1 MYVLRSSPKLDSLRR
16 MGKAF
21 MRRANGALNGR
32 KGFDQARE
40 MLAQRLGEIDLEA
53 MQKRGTKLA
62 GAVRTDLQRRIRP
75 KRRGPSPGAMIG
87 LAGIALAGLAA
98 AGVGF
103 LAYDRDRRAA
113 ARKRLEEVRSGVR
126 ERYAELSTG
135 RTKAEADLKEQ
146 VSKAIAEGGHMPD
159 GLETAVE
166 GRTVYLR
173 GAVADAASVDAAA
186 ERAHGVPGVVAV
198 VNLTTGRS
206 NDQRSPA
213 SAAKS

>member
-1 MYVLRSSPKLDSLRR
+1 MYVLRSGPKLDSLRR

-21 MRRANGALNGR
+21 MRRAKGAIDGR
-32 KGFDQARE
+32 KNFDQARE
-40 MLAQRLGEIDLEA
+40 MLAQRLGEIDLDA

-62 GAVRTDLQRRIRP
+62 GAVRSDLQRRIRP

-103 LAYDRDRRAA
+103 LAYDRERREA
-113 ARKRLEEVRSGVR
+113 ARKRLADVRSGVR
-126 ERYAELSTG
+126 ERYDELSSG

-146 VSKAIAEGGHMPD
+146 VSQAIAEGGHMPD
-159 GLETAVE
+159 GLETVVE

-198 VNLTTGRS
+198 VNLTTSRS
-206 NDQRSPA
+206 GDQRSPT
-213 SAAKS
+213 SAPKS